1 MNGYN
6 LYGWFT
12 GEAEG
17 QRTTAIVPTNQSL
30 TEVEGEH
37 RANWTGYEW
46 VDLPYIAPVEIV
58 PVEPVP
64 ESISMRQTRLA
75 LLSAGLLEAV
85 EARIAAM
92 EGMTG
97 QAARIEWEYGSE
109 VRRDSPLL
117 AGITS
122 GMGLTS
128 EQVDDLIRQ
137 AALI

>member
-1 MNGYN
+1 
-6 LYGWFT
+6 
-12 GEAEG
+12 
-17 QRTTAIVPTNQSL
+17 
-30 TEVEGEH
+30 
-37 RANWTGYEW
+37 
-46 VDLPYIAPVEIV
+46 LPYIAPVEIV